1 MKKLPIGAWLIFL
14 LGFLYFFIP
23 LIGTLDFSLRLV
35 KDHITLEAYRN
46 VITSVRFQN
55 TFTYSFAMAVS
66 TIVVSVLLVAPTA
79 FWVHLKLPQVRPLV
93 EFVSFLIFVVP
104 AIILVFGL
112 IRVYSR
118 PPLSLMESEWGSNFL
133 LVMSYV
139 CLSLPYMYRSV
150 DTGLRAIDVRTLTEA
165 AQSLGAG
172 WVRILFQ
179 VVFPNL
185 RVALLSGAFMTFA
198 IVIGEFTIATFLA
211 RPAFGPYMAN
221 VGQTR
226 PYESTALTIISL
238 ALTWTSIGFIQFLG
252 RGAPGQAQVAGAR

>member
-1 MKKLPIGAWLIFL
+1 MRKFPVGAWLIFL

-55 TFTYSFAMAVS
+55 TFTYSFTMAVC
-66 TIVVSVLLVAPTA
+66 TIVVSILLVAPTA

-252 RGAPGQAQVAGAR
+252 RGAPGQAQVAGTR